1 MKRGLPA
8 HCYLRKRSG
17 GREYVYFERK
27 GEKASRIMAEPGTP
41 AFALEYAKLMNGVKL
56 MPVKR
61 NFKALVKSY
70 HASQNYRRLAPR
82 TARDYDK
89 VTAWVVAM
97 MGDDAVANLER
108 RHVIRARDANA
119 ATVRFAN
126 YIVQVTRILMEHA
139 IDVGWIGAGTNPA
152 KDVELLKSDR
162 EPRQPWP
169 QDLVDAYRAEA
180 KGRARL
186 IFEVLLGTGMRPADG
201 LKARWDDLADGG
213 IWVVQ
218 GKTRK
223 RIWVPLTPALRAVL
237 DATPRKGLTIC
248 AQANGRPTSYR
259 GAADLVMAVRQKIG
273 AGAFD
278 LYSLRHTTASE
289 LLAAGC
295 SDEEIAAVLG
305 HKSSRT
311 VPIYTATVR
320 QMSRAKD
327 AMEKRK

>member
-1 MKRGLPA
+1 MKRDLPA
-8 HCYLRKRSG
+8 YCYQRNRSG
-17 GREYVYFERK
+17 GRVYVYFERGGK
-27 GEKASRIMAEPGTP
+27 SSRIHSEPGTP
-41 AFALEYAKLMNGVKL
+41 AFALEYAKLLNGVQPI
-56 MPVKR
+56 PVKR
-61 NFKALVKSY
+61 DFRALVASY
-70 HASQNYRRLAPR
+70 HRSQNYRRLAPR

-89 VTAWVVAM
+89 VTGWVVDKL
-97 MGDDAVANLER
+97 GHLPVAGMQR
-108 RHVIRARDANA
+108 KDVIRARDANA

-126 YIVQVTRILMEHA
+126 YIVQVLRILMEHA
-139 IDVGWIGAGTNPA
+139 IDVGWIKAGTNPA
-152 KDVELLKSDR
+152 VGVELLKSDR
-162 EPRQPWP
+162 DPRQPWP
-169 QDLVDAYRAEA
+169 ADLVAAYRAEA
-180 KGRARL
+180 QGRARL

-237 DATPRKGLTIC
+237 DQTPRKGLTIC
-248 AQANGRPTSYR
+248 AQASGRPTSYR

-273 AGAFD
+273 AGAYD

-320 QMSRAKD
+320 QISRARD
-327 AMEKRK
+327 AMNRRK

>member
-1 MKRGLPA
+1 MKRHIPA

-17 GREYVYFERK
+17 GREYVYFEK
-27 GEKASRIMAEPGTP
+27 GGKSVRIHAEPGTP
-41 AFALEYAKLMNGVKL
+41 AFALEYAKLLNGVAPI
-56 MPVKR
+56 PVKR
-61 NFKALVKSY
+61 DFKALVASY
-70 HASQNYRRLAPR
+70 HRSQRYQKIASR

-89 VTAWVVAM
+89 VTGWVVEK
-97 MGDDAVANLER
+97 MGHLPVAGLQR
-108 RHVIRARDANA
+108 KDVIRARDQNA
-119 ATVRFAN
+119 ETVRFAN
-126 YIVQVTRILMEHA
+126 YIVQVLRILMEHA
-139 IDVGWIGAGTNPA
+139 IDVGWIKAGTNP
-152 KDVELLKSDR
+152 VVGVPLLKSDR
-162 EPRQPWP
+162 EKRQPWP
-169 QDLVDAYRAEA
+169 ADLVKAYRAEA

-186 IFEVLLGTGMRPADG
+186 IFEVLLGTGMRPADA
-201 LKARWDDLADGG
+201 LKARWDDLSDGG

-237 DATPRKGLTIC
+237 AATPRKGLTIC

-273 AGAFD
+273 AGAYD

-320 QMSRAKD
+320 QMSRARD